1 MTVRSASAS
10 RPWTFPLL
18 PLLAACSM
26 ASPRSATT
34 QAPFEVDSLPAGHS
48 PGTLVVDL
56 VDGTSLDDAR
66 HATGLDLRWVAP
78 QTEDEALAE
87 VEVADLLDA
96 QAAIESLPLVEV
108 AEPSMEVEAY
118 GFPNDPMFD
127 AQWNFRIVGAPRG
140 WRMGGGRGVTVAV
153 VDTGVTRVADLEGT
167 TVLPGVSFTG
177 GSPDGAD
184 GNGHGT
190 HVAGTIA
197 QTTNNA
203 LGVAGLAPN
212 AKILPVKVLTD
223 FGIGRSEWIA
233 AGIDEAVDRG
243 ADVINLSLGGPTS
256 AVMQNAVKKAIEAG
270 VIVVAAAGNSSRE
283 GVGCPANTPG
293 VIAVSATGPD
303 DVLAFYSSYGKE
315 VAISAPGG
323 DKRKAGGGILQDT
336 IEGKGHAFK
345 EFQGTSMAS
354 PHVAGA
360 AAVLLSAGAGG
371 PDQVKSLLYGASKDL
386 GAPGWDNKYGHGRL
400 DLQNALQT
408 LVLRERA
415 PLFGIAAAGALLL
428 SLFTGVRVRAVTILA
443 AALAAG
449 GAFFLAWL
457 PLPPSAVTEILS
469 LPILDWPA
477 VLGRVWA
484 GFPLWLSVLAPLVA
498 TFVLGA
504 TRAFGP
510 LVAGA
515 LVGVGA
521 HLVWG
526 GVMGTLHPWGMGAS
540 LASGWLVVN
549 GLLTLGL
556 AMATFGV
563 TRIRERKAG
572 GTGGAR

>member
-1 MTVRSASAS
+1 MLLSLLSACA
-10 RPWTFPLL
+10 
-18 PLLAACSM
+18 M
-26 ASPRSATT
+26 E
-34 QAPFEVDSLPAGHS
+34 APHTSGALHAFPAG
-48 PGTLVVDL
+48 PTGGTLVVDL

-66 HATGLDLRWVAP
+66 KATGLDLQWVAP

-87 VEVADLLDA
+87 VQVADLAEA
-96 QAAIESLPLVEV
+96 QRALASLPLVEV
-108 AEPSMEVEAY
+108 AEPSIEVEAY

-127 AQWNFRIVGAPRG
+127 AQWNFDIVGAKQG

-153 VDTGVTRVADLEGT
+153 VDTGVTKVADLEGT
-167 TVLPGVSFTG
+167 TILPGVSFTG

-256 AVMQNAVKKAIEAG
+256 AVMQNAVRKAVDAG

-293 VIAVSATGPD
+293 AIAVSATGPD
-303 DVLAFYSSYGKE
+303 DVLAFYSSWGKE

-323 DKRKAGGGILQDT
+323 DKRKTGGGILQDT

-345 EFQGTSMAS
+345 EFQGTSMAT

-360 AAVLLSAGAGG
+360 AAVLLSAGAGS
-371 PDQVKSLLYGASKDL
+371 PDEVKALLFDGAKDL
-386 GAPGWDNKYGHGRL
+386 GAPGWDSKYGHGRL
-400 DLQNALQT
+400 DLGKALQM
-408 LVLRERA
+408 LVVRERA
-415 PLFGIAAAGALLL
+415 PLFGIAAAAAFLL
-428 SLFTGVRVRAVTILA
+428 SLLSGARVRFVTLLA
-443 AALAAG
+443 AALTAG

-457 PLPPSAVTEILS
+457 PVPPNAVTDLLA
-469 LPILDWPA
+469 LPILEWPS
-477 VLGRVWA
+477 VLGRFWV
-484 GFPLWLSVLAPLVA
+484 GFPLWLSVVVPLVG
-498 TFVLGA
+498 TFVFGA
-504 TRAFGP
+504 TRSLGP
-510 LVAGA
+510 LTAGM
-515 LVGVGA
+515 LVGVGT

-526 GVMGTLHPWGMGAS
+526 GVTGTLHPWGMAGSMA
-540 LASGWLVVN
+540 LGWLVVN
-549 GLLTLGL
+549 GVLTLGL
-556 AMATFGV
+556 AVATLGV
-563 TRIRERKAG
+563 TKLRDRK
-572 GTGGAR
+572 GGAS

>member
-1 MTVRSASAS
+1 MLLSLLSACAMETPHTS
-10 RPWTFPLL
+10 RALDPFP
-18 PLLAACSM
+18 AAPT
-26 ASPRSATT
+26 A
-34 QAPFEVDSLPAGHS
+34 
-48 PGTLVVDL
+48 GTLVVDL
-56 VDGTSLDDAR
+56 VDGTSLADAR
-66 HATGLDLRWVAP
+66 KATGLALEWVDP
-78 QTEDEALAE
+78 LTEDESLAR
-87 VEVADLLDA
+87 VEVADLLEA
-96 QAAIESLPLVEV
+96 QRALASLPLVEV
-108 AEPSMEVEAY
+108 AEPSVEVEAY

-127 AQWNFRIVGAPRG
+127 AQWNFRIVGAAQG

-153 VDTGVTRVADLEGT
+153 VDTGVTKVADLEGT

-256 AVMQNAVKKAIEAG
+256 AVMQNAVKKAVDAG
-270 VIVVAAAGNSSRE
+270 VIVVAAAGNASRE

-293 VIAVSATGPD
+293 AIAVSATGPD
-303 DVLAFYSSYGKE
+303 DALAFYSSWGKE

-336 IEGKGHAFK
+336 IDGKGHAFK
-345 EFQGTSMAS
+345 EFQGTSMAT

-360 AAVLLSAGAGG
+360 AAVLLAAGAGG
-371 PDQVKSLLYGASKDL
+371 PDEVKALLLENAKDL
-386 GAPGWDNKYGHGRL
+386 GAPGWDSKYGHGRL
-400 DLQNALQT
+400 DLGQALDT
-408 LVLRERA
+408 LLLRARA
-415 PLFGIAAAGALLL
+415 PLFGIAAAAAFLL
-428 SLFTGVRVRAVTILA
+428 SLLTGARVRILTILT
-443 AALAAG
+443 AALAGG

-457 PLPPSAVTEILS
+457 PVPPNAATEILA
-469 LPILDWPA
+469 LPILEWPSL
-477 VLGRVWA
+477 LGPFWV
-484 GFPLWLSVLAPLVA
+484 GFPLWLSVLVPLVA
-498 TFVLGA
+498 TFVFGA
-504 TRAFGP
+504 TRTFGP
-510 LVAGA
+510 LIAGL
-515 LVGVGA
+515 LVGVGT

-526 GVMGTLHPWGMGAS
+526 GVTGTLHPWGMAGT
-540 LASGWLVVN
+540 LGMGWLVIN
-549 GLLTLGL
+549 GVLTLGL
-556 AMATFGV
+556 AVATLGV
-563 TRIRERKAG
+563 TKLRDRK
-572 GTGGAR
+572 GGAA

>member
-1 MTVRSASAS
+1 MA
-10 RPWTFPLL
+10 FL
-18 PLLAACSM
+18 PLLLACAM
-26 ASPRSATT
+26 EPPRSS
-34 QAPFEVDSLPAGHS
+34 APFEASQGGRA

-56 VDGTSLDDAR
+56 VDGTSLEDAR
-66 HATGLDLRWVAP
+66 KATGLDLRWVAP
-78 QTEDEALAE
+78 ETEDEALAA
-87 VEVADLLDA
+87 VDVADLLEA
-96 QAAIESLPLVEV
+96 QAALRSLPLVEV
-108 AEPSMEVEAY
+108 AEPSIQVEAY

-127 AQWNFRIVGAPRG
+127 AQWNFRIVGASQG

-153 VDTGVTRVADLEGT
+153 VDTGVTKVADLEGT

-256 AVMQNAVKKAIEAG
+256 AVMQNAVKKAVEAG
-270 VIVVAAAGNSSRE
+270 VIVVAAAGNGSRE

-293 VIAVSATGPD
+293 AIAVSATGPD
-303 DVLAFYSSYGKE
+303 DVLAFYSSWGKE

-345 EFQGTSMAS
+345 EFQGTSMAT

-360 AAVLLSAGAGG
+360 AAVLLAAGAGG
-371 PDQVKSLLYGASKDL
+371 PDEVKALLFEGSADL
-386 GAPGWDNKYGHGRL
+386 GAPGWDSKYGHGRL
-400 DLQNALQT
+400 DVQKALQT
-408 LVLRERA
+408 LLLRERA
-415 PLFGIAAAGALLL
+415 PLAGLAMAAAFLL
-428 SLFTGVRVRAVTILA
+428 SLLTGARVRIVTLLV
-443 AALAAG
+443 AALSAG

-457 PLPPSAVTEILS
+457 PLPPNAAIDLLS
-469 LPILDWPA
+469 LPILEWPS
-477 VLGRVWA
+477 VLGRLWV
-484 GFPLWLSVLAPLVA
+484 GFPLWLSVLVPLVA
-498 TFVLGA
+498 TFVFGA
-504 TRAFGP
+504 TRSLGP
-510 LVAGA
+510 VTAGV

-526 GVMGTLHPWGMGAS
+526 GVMGTLHPWGMGGS
-540 LASGWLVVN
+540 LAIGWLVVN

-556 AMATFGV
+556 AVATLGV
-563 TRIRERKAG
+563 TKLRDREAG
-572 GTGGAR
+572 QRNGGAA